1 MPALKFLD
9 SAAVRRWCGLAAEA
23 LGAVREQLNELNVFP
38 VPDSDTG
45 TNLHVTMLSAVRA
58 LDELPETAG
67 PQEVWQALAHGV
79 LLGAQGN
86 SGVIVSQFL
95 RGLAD
100 VCAPASPCDGAA
112 MQQALAYAA
121 GLSRAAVGEPVE
133 GTVLTV
139 ASAGAASAAS
149 AGKSLAAVARA
160 AAHGARMELAR
171 TTAKLDA
178 LARAGVVDAG
188 GAGLCVLLDALAVV
202 VTGAHAGTYVI
213 PAPIPPTAPI
223 QPVALAPSALAPSA
237 LAPSALA
244 PSALAP
250 SALAPSAL
258 APSAILIPSTAPVLS
273 ASAPSAV
280 SIPSA
285 ASAASAAPAPPAAQ
299 EVPGA
304 TAELAPAGAV
314 AAPGAHASASA
325 LTAGYEVMYLLEA
338 ADEPVALLRDQLG
351 RLGNSLVVAGGQGLW
366 NVHVHVADAGAAI
379 EAGIA
384 AGRPY
389 RIRVTHLGVAGHV
402 GEQAGAG
409 CSAQVARAGAVAGTS
424 GGAVVAIVG
433 GAGIA
438 ALFEA
443 AGAVV
448 IHYEGGR
455 APRARELLDAVL
467 AAGAAT
473 GQVAVLPDSPRAAK
487 VVGAVAEQARGV
499 GLAVLV
505 LPTRSAVQSLAA
517 LAVHDEAR
525 AFDADVTAMSDAAT
539 ATRWGRLTWS
549 QPAGQARPV
558 AGGYGQSAG
567 SLGDNVV
574 AQGADPVAV
583 AVAVAGGLLTDA
595 AELVTL
601 ITGSPPGRGAPAG
614 GEVAAAVAAYT
625 QATQPG
631 IEVVTHDGG
640 DPGYLLLIG
649 VE

>member
-1 MPALKFLD
+1 MPALEFLD

-67 PQEVWQALAHGV
+67 PQEVWRALAHGV

-112 MQQALAYAA
+112 MQQALVYAA

-160 AAHGARMELAR
+160 AAHGARVELAR

-202 VTGAHAGTYVI
+202 VTGAHARTYV
-213 PAPIPPTAPI
+213 
-223 QPVALAPSALAPSA
+223 
-237 LAPSALA
+237 
-244 PSALAP
+244 
-250 SALAPSAL
+250 
-258 APSAILIPSTAPVLS
+258 
-273 ASAPSAV
+273 
-280 SIPSA
+280 
-285 ASAASAAPAPPAAQ
+285 
-299 EVPGA
+299 
-304 TAELAPAGAV
+304 TAELAPPRAP
-314 AAPGAHASASA
+314 AAPGTHASASA
-325 LTAGYEVMYLLEA
+325 LTAAYEVMYLLEA

-448 IHYEGGR
+448 IHCEGGR

-467 AAGAAT
+467 AAGAVTAH
-473 GQVAVLPDSPRAAK
+473 VAVLPDSPQAAK
-487 VVGAVAEQARGV
+487 VAGTVAAQARGV
-499 GLAVLV
+499 GLAALV

-549 QPAGQARPV
+549 QPAGQAGPV

-583 AVAVAGGLLTDA
+583 AVAVAGGLLTNA

-601 ITGSPPGRGAPAG
+601 ITGSPPGRGAPSG